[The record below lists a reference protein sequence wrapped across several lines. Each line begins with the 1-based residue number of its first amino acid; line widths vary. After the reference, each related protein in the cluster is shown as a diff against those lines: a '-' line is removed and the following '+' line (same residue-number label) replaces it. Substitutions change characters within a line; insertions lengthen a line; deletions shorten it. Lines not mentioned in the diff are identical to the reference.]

1 MDAVHSPEQNMAEKV
16 PARLVEEASYFED
29 GYKPILDFHG
39 WRVAVLRDTEDVR
52 PEAVSRVERHRETN
66 EVFIL
71 TEGQADLII
80 FDGGDQPAETPHVF
94 PMELNVAYNIQD
106 GVWHHCVLS
115 EDAHIVLFERTN
127 TSAEN
132 SDYAALTPA
141 QIDLIQSKLS
151 VDH

>member
-1 MDAVHSPEQNMAEKV
+1 MAEQV
-16 PARLVEEASYFED
+16 PSKLVEEASYFDE

-39 WRVAVLRDTEDVR
+39 WRVAVLRDIEDVR
-52 PEAVSRVERHRETN
+52 PEAVTRVERHRETN

-80 FDGGDQPAETPHVF
+80 VDGGDQLSDTIYVF

-115 EDAHIVLFERTN
+115 EDAHIILFERTN

-132 SDYAALTPA
+132 SDYAALSPA
-141 QIDLIQSKLS
+141 QIARIQAQLS
-151 VDH
+151 VGH

>member
-1 MDAVHSPEQNMAEKV
+1 MVEQV
-16 PARLVEEASYFED
+16 PSRLVEEASYFGD
-29 GYKPILDFHG
+29 GYLPILDFHG
-39 WRVAVLRDTEDVR
+39 WRVAVLREIDDVR

-80 FDGGDQPAETPHVF
+80 LDGGDQPADKPYVF

-115 EDAHIVLFERTN
+115 EDAHIILFERTD
-127 TSAEN
+127 TTEAN
-132 SDYAALTPA
+132 SDYAALTPVQIKQIMA
-141 QIDLIQSKLS
+141 QLS
-151 VDH
+151 VGH

>member
-1 MDAVHSPEQNMAEKV
+1 MVEQV
-16 PARLVEEASYFED
+16 PSRLVEEASYFDE

-80 FDGGDQPAETPHVF
+80 LDGGDQPADKAYVF

-115 EDAHIVLFERTN
+115 EDAHIILFERTN
-127 TSAEN
+127 TAEEN

-141 QIDLIQSKLS
+141 LIKRIQAQLS
-151 VDH
+151 VGH

>member
-1 MDAVHSPEQNMAEKV
+1 MTDHV
-16 PARLVEEASYFED
+16 PAHLVEEASFFGD
-29 GYKPILDFHG
+29 GYQPILDFHG
-39 WRVAVLRDTEDVR
+39 WRVAVLRYMDDLR
-52 PEAVSRVERHRETN
+52 PEALRQVERHRETN

-80 FDGGDQPAETPHVF
+80 AAGGDTPGDEVYVF

-132 SDYAALTPA
+132 SDYAALTPK
-141 QIDLIQSKLS
+141 QIKTIRERLS
-151 VDH
+151 VPSE